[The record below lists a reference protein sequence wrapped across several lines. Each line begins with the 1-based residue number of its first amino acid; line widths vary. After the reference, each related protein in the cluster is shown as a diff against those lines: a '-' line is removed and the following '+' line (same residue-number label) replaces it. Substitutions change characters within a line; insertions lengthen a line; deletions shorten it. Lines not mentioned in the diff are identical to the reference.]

1 MRVPHVVE
9 GLQSPSSAK
18 VKAAATRVIHLA
30 VVMHSSLT
38 AGMEEGGLMN
48 YLDRLQMPHRP

>member
-1 MRVPHVVE
+1 MVE